1 MARHPNQS
9 TKTQV
14 EPSASASDP
23 VRPGREAAHPC
34 AGTGSTGP
42 LPRAR
47 YFLLGVVVVNCILQ
61 LMLPDRVSLGE
72 WWLGWPLLE
81 APLGLA
87 SFIALRHEQNFA
99 REGVRTLVRVLL
111 IVMVL
116 AVSFNT
122 AMLLSLLAPS
132 DNPNGIDLL
141 LSCAAV
147 LTMNILTFGVVYWW
161 IDSGGPAARR
171 DPDNTRHDLQFPQD
185 IEAEP
190 WQPGP
195 EDYVYTSYTNV
206 FAFSPTDTMPL
217 TRRAKRIFT
226 LQSAVA
232 LLTMLVTLGLAVN
245 NLT

>member
-1 MARHPNQS
+1 MSRHPIQ
-9 TKTQV
+9 TTQTQV
-14 EPSASASDP
+14 EPPASE
-23 VRPGREAAHPC
+23 RERDHTDNKT
-34 AGTGSTGP
+34 AGAPASTGPTDP

-47 YFLLGVVVVNCILQ
+47 YFLLGAVVVNCVLQ
-61 LMLPDRVSLGE
+61 LILPDRVSLGE

-87 SFIALRHEQNFA
+87 GFIALRHERNFA

-132 DNPNGIDLL
+132 NNPNGIDLL

-171 DPDNTRHDLQFPQD
+171 DPNNTRHDLQFPQD
-185 IEAEP
+185 VEAEP
-190 WQPGP
+190 WQPRP
-195 EDYVYTSYTNV
+195 EDYLYTSYTNV

-217 TRRAKRIFT
+217 TRRAKGIFT